1 MALSNLLKCWLCD
14 NVNLNLVWISRVL
27 GARRQCMTVFSKKK
41 LNKTSV
47 KRLIFYKLDTS
58 LKLKWEKLLVKD
70 VQNGMYCTSKTLSC
84 NRWTAI
90 WLRQQQK
97 WPVKQKKLISTPVL
111 GTLQENL
118 QAKLLGNILWARKQK
133 FITQLRQTES
143 LDLFLFCITWY
154 MLLVLHDDFLWHF

>member
-1 MALSNLLKCWLCD
+1 MLIFGLIKRICRKGLYFIECLCAMKLSNLLKCWLCD
-14 NVNLNLVWISRVL
+14 NVNLNVVWISREL
-27 GARRQCMTVFSKKK
+27 GTRRQCMTVFSKKK

-97 WPVKQKKLISTPVL
+97 WLVKQKKLISTPVL
-111 GTLQENL
+111 G
-118 QAKLLGNILWARKQK
+118 
-133 FITQLRQTES
+133 
-143 LDLFLFCITWY
+143 
-154 MLLVLHDDFLWHF
+154 LVLLLMLRSEIMSLNISLFGFRR